1 MKKPAFRKK
10 SGAGEAAEPAGP
22 AVAAEPSG
30 PARTSRPGRGR
41 GPLAGR
47 AGGAGGA
54 GGAEGAGAAGS
65 GGAAKTTQS
74 LLAAAV
80 VLAAVFGIAQVR
92 PPAAPAKAGTG
103 AAATTAQVERTS
115 VVCPQ
120 PVQGLTGSTTLT
132 AYTPPG
138 TGSATGGA
146 GWLSDAAAPAVPAAQ
161 PTTAPAAPA
170 AATPAPTGSGAP
182 GAPVQDKNAAPADA
196 RLTVPKPGTPATG
209 PAANGD
215 AAPGTGAVATGA
227 LAPGFTVTQTTV
239 VTEQRGL
246 GLSGLTCT
254 PAATS
259 FWFAGASTAADR
271 VDYLSLVNTESAAA
285 VVDIK
290 LYGDKGLIDNDAA
303 NGITVSPGSSQ
314 AVLLST
320 LTKGAVADLAVHVVV
335 RSGRVGAALHAADG
349 GKGADW
355 VPASD
360 APAPVQVMPGLPADT
375 ASARLVVWAPP
386 EDDADLKIQLSG
398 KNGWFSPAG
407 NESIHVKAGM
417 VAAVDLGKLTRDE
430 VAGLRLSPSDDKHR
444 TPVVAGLRVDRAAA
458 NGKTDAAWLTGS
470 DPVGARATVADN
482 RAGASTLY
490 LTSSGE
496 AATVRVTASAGSGG
510 GTPATKEVQLP
521 AGGTVALP
529 APEPA
534 GLNGVFALTVETV
547 SGGPVVA
554 ARMLSLPAKDVP
566 MFTVQALRDDRST
579 VKVPQ
584 AGQDP
589 GVVLR

>member
-1 MKKPAFRKK
+1 MKKPAMKKPAFRKK
-10 SGAGEAAEPAGP
+10 SGADAAAEQAGP
-22 AVAAEPSG
+22 AFAAEPSG
-30 PARTSRPGRGR
+30 PAPAARPGRSR
-41 GPLAGR
+41 FA
-47 AGGAGGA
+47 AGAGGA
-54 GGAEGAGAAGS
+54 AR
-65 GGAAKTTQS
+65 TTPS

-80 VLAAVFGIAQVR
+80 VLAAVFGIAEVR
-92 PPAAPAKAGTG
+92 PPAAPAKA
-103 AAATTAQVERTS
+103 AAGVAPTTAQVERTS
-115 VVCPQ
+115 AVCPQ
-120 PVQGLTGSTTLT
+120 PLQGLTGSTTLT

-146 GWLSDAAAPAVPAAQ
+146 GWLSDAAAPAAPTAQ

-170 AATPAPTGSGAP
+170 TPAPTGSGAP
-182 GAPVQDKNAAPADA
+182 AAPAQDRNAAPADA

-215 AAPGTGAVATGA
+215 AAPGTGAVATGV
-227 LAPGFTVTQTTV
+227 LAPGFTVTQSTV
-239 VTEQRGL
+239 VTEPRGL

-254 PAATS
+254 PAGTG

-271 VDYLSLVNTESAAA
+271 VDYVSLVNTESSAA

-303 NGITVSPGSSQ
+303 NGITVPPGSSQ
-314 AVLLST
+314 AILLST
-320 LTKGAVADLAVHVVV
+320 ISKGAVADLAVHVVA
-335 RSGRVGAALHAADG
+335 RSGRVGAALHAADS

-355 VPASD
+355 VPASAD
-360 APAPVQVMPGLPADT
+360 PAPVQVLPGLPADT

-417 VAAVDLGKLTRDE
+417 VAAVDLGKVTRDE

-444 TPVVAGLRVDRAAA
+444 TPIVAGLRVDRAAA
-458 NGKTDAAWLTGS
+458 NGKTDAAWLAGS
-470 DPVGARATVADN
+470 NPVGARATVADN

-490 LTSSGE
+490 LTSSGD

-510 GTPATKEVQLP
+510 GTPATKEVQVP

-534 GLNGVFALTVETV
+534 GLNGTFALTVETV

-554 ARMLSLPAKDVP
+554 ARMLSLPTKDVP

>member
-10 SGAGEAAEPAGP
+10 SGADEAPEPVGTAVAPEPAASAP
-22 AVAAEPSG
+22 AAG
-30 PARTSRPGRGR
+30 PGRF
-41 GPLAGR
+41 AGK
-47 AGGAGGA
+47 AGGTR
-54 GGAEGAGAAGS
+54 
-65 GGAAKTTQS
+65 TTPS

-92 PPAAPAKAGTG
+92 PPAAPPAEAAGG
-103 AAATTAQVERTS
+103 AAATTAQVERTGA
-115 VVCPQ
+115 VCPQ
-120 PVQGLTGSTTLT
+120 PLQGLTGSTTLT

-146 GWLSDAAAPAVPAAQ
+146 GWLSDAAAPAVAAQ
-161 PTTAPAAPA
+161 PSGTPSA
-170 AATPAPTGSGAP
+170 AATPTATATATPAPAGSGAP
-182 GAPVQDKNAAPADA
+182 TAQAKDKNAAPADA
-196 RLTVPKPGTPATG
+196 RLTLAKPGTPATG
-209 PAANGD
+209 PAGNGD
-215 AAPGTGAVATGA
+215 TAPGTGAVATGA

-239 VTEQRGL
+239 VTEPRGL

-254 PAATS
+254 PAGTS

-271 VDYLSLVNTESAAA
+271 VDYLSLVNTESSAA

-303 NGITVSPGSSQ
+303 NGLTVAPGSSQ
-314 AVLLST
+314 SVLLST
-320 LTKGAVADLAVHVVV
+320 LSKGAVTDLAVHVVV

-355 VPASD
+355 IPASA
-360 APAPVQVMPGLPADT
+360 APAATQAMAGLPADT
-375 ASARLVVWAPP
+375 SAARLVVWAPP

-417 VAAVDLGKLTRDE
+417 VAAVDLGKVTRDE
-430 VAGLRLSPSDDKHR
+430 VAGLRLSPSDPKHP
-444 TPVVAGLRVDRAAA
+444 TPIVAGLRIDRAAA

-470 DPVGARATVADN
+470 DPVGARGSVADN
-482 RAGASTLY
+482 RAGGSTLY
-490 LTSSGE
+490 LTSTGD

-534 GLNGVFALTVETV
+534 GLNGVFALSVETV

-554 ARMLSLPAKDVP
+554 ARMLSIPTKDVP

-584 AGQDP
+584 AAQDP
-589 GVVLR
+589 GVVLN

>member
-10 SGAGEAAEPAGP
+10 SGADEAPEPVEAGYPTESAAP
-22 AVAAEPSG
+22 AAAD
-30 PARTSRPGRGR
+30 RPGRF
-41 GPLAGR
+41 AGQ
-47 AGGAGGA
+47 AGGT
-54 GGAEGAGAAGS
+54 
-65 GGAAKTTQS
+65 KTTQS

-92 PPAAPAKAGTG
+92 QPAAPAKADG
-103 AAATTAQVERTS
+103 AAAPTTAQVERTAA
-115 VVCPQ
+115 VCPQ
-120 PVQGLTGSTTLT
+120 PLQGLTGSTTLS

-138 TGSATGGA
+138 SGSATGGA
-146 GWLSDAAAPAVPAAQ
+146 GWLADAAAPAVPAAQ
-161 PTTAPAAPA
+161 PSGTPSAAASPPATPP
-170 AATPAPTGSGAP
+170 ATPAPTGSGAP
-182 GAPVQDKNAAPADA
+182 GAAAQDKNAAPADA
-196 RLTVPKPGTPATG
+196 RLTLAKPGTPATG

-215 AAPGTGAVATGA
+215 TAPGTGAVATGA

-254 PAATS
+254 PAGTG
-259 FWFAGASTAADR
+259 FWFAGASTAGDR
-271 VDYLSLVNTESAAA
+271 VDYLSLVNTEPSAA

-303 NGITVSPGSSQ
+303 NGLTVAPGSSQ
-314 AVLLST
+314 SVLLST
-320 LTKGAVADLAVHVVV
+320 LTKGAVTDLAVHVVV
-335 RSGRVGAALHAADG
+335 RSGRIGAALHAADG
-349 GKGADW
+349 NKGADW
-355 VPASD
+355 IPASA
-360 APAPVQVMPGLPADT
+360 APAATQVMPGLPADT

-398 KNGWFSPAG
+398 KNGWFTPAG

-417 VAAVDLGKLTRDE
+417 VAAVDLGKVTREE
-430 VAGLRLSPSDDKHR
+430 VAGLRLSPSDDKHP
-444 TPVVAGLRVDRAAA
+444 TPIVAGLRIDRAAA
-458 NGKTDAAWLTGS
+458 NGKTDAAWLAGTN
-470 DPVGARATVADN
+470 PVGARATVADN

-490 LTSSGE
+490 LTSAGE

-510 GTPATKEVQLP
+510 GTPATKEVQIP

-584 AGQDP
+584 AAQDP

>member
-10 SGAGEAAEPAGP
+10 SGAGEAAEPAGT
-22 AVAAEPSG
+22 AFAAEPSG
-30 PARTSRPGRGR
+30 PAEAARSGR
-41 GPLAGR
+41 GPFR
-47 AGGAGGA
+47 GGAGGA
-54 GGAEGAGAAGS
+54 AR
-65 GGAAKTTQS
+65 TTQS

-80 VLAAVFGIAQVR
+80 VLAAVFGIAQLR
-92 PPAAPAKAGTG
+92 APAVPAKAATG
-103 AAATTAQVERTS
+103 AAPTTAQVERTS
-115 VVCPQ
+115 AVCPQ

-138 TGSATGGA
+138 TGAATGGA

-161 PTTAPAAPA
+161 PTAAPAAPA
-170 AATPAPTGSGAP
+170 LPAAPAPTGSAAP
-182 GAPVQDKNAAPADA
+182 SAPVQDKNAAPADA

-215 AAPGTGAVATGA
+215 TAPGTGAVATGA

-254 PAATS
+254 PAGTS
-259 FWFAGASTAADR
+259 FWFAGASTAGDR
-271 VDYLSLVNTESAAA
+271 VDYVSLVNPESSAA

-320 LTKGAVADLAVHVVV
+320 LSKGAVADLAVHVVV
-335 RSGRVGAALHAADG
+335 RSGRVGAALHAADA

-355 VPASD
+355 IPASAD
-360 APAPVQVMPGLPADT
+360 PAPVQVLPGLPADT

-386 EDDADLKIQLSG
+386 EDDADLKVQLSG

-417 VAAVDLGKLTRDE
+417 VAAVDLGKVTRDE

-444 TPVVAGLRVDRAAA
+444 TPVVAGLRIDRAAA
-458 NGKTDAAWLTGS
+458 NGKSDAAWLAGS
-470 DPVGARATVADN
+470 NPVGARATVADN

-547 SGGPVVA
+547 SGGPVTA

-566 MFTVQALRDDRST
+566 MFTVQALRDDHST

>member
-10 SGAGEAAEPAGP
+10 SGAAEAPASAPRP
-22 AVAAEPSG
+22 AAA
-30 PARTSRPGRGR
+30 PAARPGRF
-41 GPLAGR
+41 
-47 AGGAGGA
+47 GGAGGGTA
-54 GGAEGAGAAGS
+54 R
-65 GGAAKTTQS
+65 TTQS

-80 VLAAVFGIAQVR
+80 VLAAVVGIAELR
-92 PPAAPAKAGTG
+92 PPAAPAKTAV
-103 AAATTAQVERTS
+103 AAAPTTAQVERTAA
-115 VVCPQ
+115 VCPQ
-120 PVQGLTGSTTLT
+120 PLQGLTGSTTLT

-146 GWLSDAAAPAVPAAQ
+146 GWLSDAAAPA
-161 PTTAPAAPA
+161 APAA
-170 AATPAPTGSGAP
+170 PAPTGSGTPSAP
-182 GAPVQDKNAAPADA
+182 ATPAAPTTPAAPAPSGSGTPSAPVQDKNAAPADA
-196 RLTVPKPGTPATG
+196 RLTLAKPGTPVTG

-215 AAPGTGAVATGA
+215 AAPGTGAVATGSP
-227 LAPGFTVTQTTV
+227 APGFTVTQTTV

-254 PAATS
+254 PAGTS
-259 FWFAGASTAADR
+259 FWFAGASTAPDR
-271 VDYLSLVNTESAAA
+271 VDYLSLVNTESSAA

-303 NGITVSPGSSQ
+303 NGLTVSPGSSQ
-314 AVLLST
+314 SVLLST
-320 LTKGAVADLAVHVVV
+320 LSKGAVTDLAVHVVV
-335 RSGRVGAALHAADG
+335 RSGRIGAALHAADG

-355 VPASD
+355 VPASAD
-360 APAPVQVMPGLPADT
+360 PAPTQVLPGLPADT
-375 ASARLVVWAPP
+375 AAARLVVWAPP

-417 VAAVDLGKLTRDE
+417 VAAVDLGKVTRDE
-430 VAGLRLSPSDDKHR
+430 VAGLRLTPSDDKHR
-444 TPVVAGLRVDRAAA
+444 TPIVAGLRVDRAAG
-458 NGKTDAAWLTGS
+458 NGKTDAAWLTGT

-482 RAGASTLY
+482 RAGASTLF
-490 LTSSGE
+490 LTSTGE

-510 GTPATKEVQLP
+510 GTPAAKEVQLP

-547 SGGPVVA
+547 SGGPVAA

>member
-10 SGAGEAAEPAGP
+10 SGADEAPEPVGTAFAPEPAASEP
-22 AVAAEPSG
+22 AAG
-30 PARTSRPGRGR
+30 PGRF
-41 GPLAGR
+41 AGK
-47 AGGAGGA
+47 AGGTR
-54 GGAEGAGAAGS
+54 
-65 GGAAKTTQS
+65 TTPS

-92 PPAAPAKAGTG
+92 PPAAPPAASAGG
-103 AAATTAQVERTS
+103 AAATTAQVERTGA
-115 VVCPQ
+115 VCPQ
-120 PVQGLTGSTTLT
+120 PLQGLTGSTTLT

-146 GWLSDAAAPAVPAAQ
+146 GWLSDAAAPAVAAQ
-161 PTTAPAAPA
+161 PSGTPSAAATPTATAT
-170 AATPAPTGSGAP
+170 ATPAPTGSGAP
-182 GAPVQDKNAAPADA
+182 TAQAKDKNAAPADA
-196 RLTVPKPGTPATG
+196 RLTLAKPGTPATG
-209 PAANGD
+209 PAGNGD
-215 AAPGTGAVATGA
+215 TAPGTGALATGA

-239 VTEQRGL
+239 VTEPRGL

-254 PAATS
+254 PAGTS

-271 VDYLSLVNTESAAA
+271 VDYLSLVNTESSAA

-303 NGITVSPGSSQ
+303 NGLTVAPGSSQ
-314 AVLLST
+314 SVLLST
-320 LTKGAVADLAVHVVV
+320 LSKGAVTDLAVHVVV

-355 VPASD
+355 IPASA
-360 APAPVQVMPGLPADT
+360 APAATQAMAGLPADT
-375 ASARLVVWAPP
+375 SAARLVVWAPP

-417 VAAVDLGKLTRDE
+417 VAAVDLGKVTRDE
-430 VAGLRLSPSDDKHR
+430 VAGLRLSPSDPKHP
-444 TPVVAGLRVDRAAA
+444 TPIVAGLRIDRAAA

-470 DPVGARATVADN
+470 DPVGARGSVADN
-482 RAGASTLY
+482 RAGGSTLY
-490 LTSSGE
+490 LTSTGD

-534 GLNGVFALTVETV
+534 GLNGVFALSVETV

-554 ARMLSLPAKDVP
+554 ARMLSIPTKDVP

-584 AGQDP
+584 AAQDP
-589 GVVLR
+589 GVVLN

>member
-10 SGAGEAAEPAGP
+10 SGADEAPEPVGTAVAPEPAASAP
-22 AVAAEPSG
+22 AADP
-30 PARTSRPGRGR
+30 
-41 GPLAGR
+41 AGR
-47 AGGAGGA
+47 PAGRTGGT
-54 GGAEGAGAAGS
+54 
-65 GGAAKTTQS
+65 KTTPS

-80 VLAAVFGIAQVR
+80 VLAAVFGIAEVR
-92 PPAAPAKAGTG
+92 PPAAPATADG
-103 AAATTAQVERTS
+103 AAAPTTAQVERTGA
-115 VVCPQ
+115 VCPQ
-120 PVQGLTGSTTLT
+120 PLQGLTGSTTLS

-161 PTTAPAAPA
+161 PSGTPSAPAATAP
-170 AATPAPTGSGAP
+170 ATPAPTGSGAP
-182 GAPVQDKNAAPADA
+182 TAPAQDKNAAPADA
-196 RLTVPKPGTPATG
+196 RLTLTKPGTPATG

-215 AAPGTGAVATGA
+215 TASGTGAVATGA

-254 PAATS
+254 PAGTS
-259 FWFAGASTAADR
+259 FWFAGASTAGDR
-271 VDYLSLVNTESAAA
+271 VDYLSLVNTESSAA

-290 LYGDKGLIDNDAA
+290 LYGDKGLIENDAA
-303 NGITVSPGSSQ
+303 NGLTVAPGSSQ
-314 AVLLST
+314 SVLLST
-320 LTKGAVADLAVHVVV
+320 LSKGAVTDLAVHVVV

-349 GKGADW
+349 NKGADW
-355 VPASD
+355 IPASA
-360 APAPVQVMPGLPADT
+360 APAATQALPGLPADT
-375 ASARLVVWAPP
+375 AAARLVIWAPP

-398 KNGWFSPAG
+398 KNGWFTPAG

-417 VAAVDLGKLTRDE
+417 VAAVDLGKVTRDE
-430 VAGLRLSPSDDKHR
+430 VAGLRLSPSDPKHP

-482 RAGASTLY
+482 RAGGSTLY
-490 LTSSGE
+490 LTSTGD

-554 ARMLSLPAKDVP
+554 ARMLSIPTKDVP
-566 MFTVQALRDDRST
+566 MFTVQALRDDHST

-584 AGQDP
+584 AAQDP
-589 GVVLR
+589 GIVLH

>member
-10 SGAGEAAEPAGP
+10 SGAGEAPATP
-22 AVAAEPSG
+22 AKRPSAAPS
-30 PARTSRPGRGR
+30 AARPGRF
-41 GPLAGR
+41 
-47 AGGAGGA
+47 GGAGA
-54 GGAEGAGAAGS
+54 
-65 GGAAKTTQS
+65 GAAKTTQS

-80 VLAAVFGIAQVR
+80 VLAAVFGIAELR
-92 PPAAPAKAGTG
+92 PPAAPAEAGAGT
-103 AAATTAQVERTS
+103 APATAQVERTAA
-115 VVCPQ
+115 VCPQ
-120 PVQGLTGSTTLT
+120 PLQGLTGSTTLT

-146 GWLSDAAAPAVPAAQ
+146 GWLSDAAAPAAPAAQ
-161 PTTAPAAPA
+161 PTTAAPAAP
-170 AATPAPTGSGAP
+170 ATPAPTGSGTPSGPAR
-182 GAPVQDKNAAPADA
+182 DKNAAPADA
-196 RLTVPKPGTPATG
+196 RLTLAKPGTPATG

-215 AAPGTGAVATGA
+215 AAPGTGAVANGA
-227 LAPGFTVTQTTV
+227 LAPGFTVTQTTA

-254 PAATS
+254 PAGTS

-271 VDYLSLVNTESAAA
+271 VDYLSLVNTESSAA

-303 NGITVSPGSSQ
+303 NGLTVAPGSSQ
-314 AVLLST
+314 SVLLST
-320 LTKGAVADLAVHVVV
+320 LSKGAVTDLAVHVVV
-335 RSGRVGAALHAADG
+335 RSGRIGAALHAADG

-355 VPASD
+355 VPASAD
-360 APAPVQVMPGLPADT
+360 PAPTQVLPGLPADT
-375 ASARLVVWAPP
+375 AAARLVVWAPP

-417 VAAVDLGKLTRDE
+417 VAAVDLGKVTREE

-444 TPVVAGLRVDRAAA
+444 TPVVAGLRIDRAAA
-458 NGKTDAAWLTGS
+458 NGKTDAAWLTGGN
-470 DPVGARATVADN
+470 PVGARATVADN
-482 RAGASTLY
+482 RAGASTLF
-490 LTSSGE
+490 LTSTGD

-547 SGGPVVA
+547 SGGPVAA

-566 MFTVQALRDDRST
+566 MFTIQALRDDRST
-579 VKVPQ
+579 VKVPR
-584 AGQDP
+584 ADQDP

>member
-1 MKKPAFRKK
+1 MKKPAMKKPAFRKK
-10 SGAGEAAEPAGP
+10 SGADAAAEPAGP
-22 AVAAEPSG
+22 AFAAEPSG
-30 PARTSRPGRGR
+30 PAPAARPGRSR
-41 GPLAGR
+41 FA
-47 AGGAGGA
+47 AGAGGA
-54 GGAEGAGAAGS
+54 AR
-65 GGAAKTTQS
+65 TTPS

-80 VLAAVFGIAQVR
+80 VLAAVFGIAEVR
-92 PPAAPAKAGTG
+92 PPAAPAKA
-103 AAATTAQVERTS
+103 AAGVTPTTAQVERTS
-115 VVCPQ
+115 AVCPQ
-120 PVQGLTGSTTLT
+120 PLQGLTGSTTLT

-146 GWLSDAAAPAVPAAQ
+146 GWLSDAAAPAAPASPA
-161 PTTAPAAPA
+161 PTTAPAAP
-170 AATPAPTGSGAP
+170 ATPAPTGSGAP
-182 GAPVQDKNAAPADA
+182 AAPVQDKNAAPADA

-215 AAPGTGAVATGA
+215 AAPGTGAVATGV

-239 VTEQRGL
+239 VTEPRGL

-254 PAATS
+254 PAGTG

-271 VDYLSLVNTESAAA
+271 VDYVSLVNTESSAA

-303 NGITVSPGSSQ
+303 NGITVPPGSSQ
-314 AVLLST
+314 AILLST
-320 LTKGAVADLAVHVVV
+320 ISKGAVADLAVHVVA
-335 RSGRVGAALHAADG
+335 RSGRVGAALHAADS

-355 VPASD
+355 VPASAD
-360 APAPVQVMPGLPADT
+360 PAPVQVLPGLPADT

-417 VAAVDLGKLTRDE
+417 VAAVDLGKVTRDE

-444 TPVVAGLRVDRAAA
+444 TPIVAGLRVDRAAA
-458 NGKTDAAWLTGS
+458 NGKTDAAWLAGS
-470 DPVGARATVADN
+470 NPVGARATVADN

-490 LTSSGE
+490 LTSSGD

-510 GTPATKEVQLP
+510 GTPATKEVQVP

-534 GLNGVFALTVETV
+534 GLNGTFALTVETV

-554 ARMLSLPAKDVP
+554 ARMLSQPTKDVP

>member
-10 SGAGEAAEPAGP
+10 SGAGEAAEPTVP
-22 AVAAEPSG
+22 AAAAQPSG
-30 PARTSRPGRGR
+30 PAPAARAGRGR
-41 GPLAGR
+41 FAGK
-47 AGGAGGA
+47 AAGAGG
-54 GGAEGAGAAGS
+54 
-65 GGAAKTTQS
+65 GGAAKTTPS

-80 VLAAVFGIAQVR
+80 VLAAVFGIAELR
-92 PPAAPAKAGTG
+92 PPAAPARAG
-103 AAATTAQVERTS
+103 AAAAPTTAQVERTS
-115 VVCPQ
+115 AVCPQ
-120 PVQGLTGSTTLT
+120 PIQGLTGSTTLT

-146 GWLSDAAAPAVPAAQ
+146 GWLSDAAAPAAPAAQ
-161 PTTAPAAPA
+161 PATAPAAPA
-170 AATPAPTGSGAP
+170 PPAPTGPAAP
-182 GAPVQDKNAAPADA
+182 STPVQDRNAAPADA

-209 PAANGD
+209 PAGNGD
-215 AAPGTGAVATGA
+215 AAPGTGGVATGA

-239 VTEQRGL
+239 VTEQRGI

-254 PAATS
+254 PAGTS

-271 VDYLSLVNTESAAA
+271 VDYLSLVNTESSAA

-320 LTKGAVADLAVHVVV
+320 LSKGAVTDLAVHVVV
-335 RSGRVGAALHAADG
+335 RSGRVGAALHAADA

-355 VPASD
+355 VPASA

-417 VAAVDLGKLTRDE
+417 VAAVDLGKVTRDE

-490 LTSSGE
+490 LTSAGE

-534 GLNGVFALTVETV
+534 GLNGVFALTVETL

>member
-10 SGAGEAAEPAGP
+10 SGAGEAPAAP
-22 AVAAEPSG
+22 AKRASAA
-30 PARTSRPGRGR
+30 PAAARPGRF
-41 GPLAGR
+41 
-47 AGGAGGA
+47 GGAGN
-54 GGAEGAGAAGS
+54 
-65 GGAAKTTQS
+65 GAAKTTQS

-80 VLAAVFGIAQVR
+80 VLAAVFGIAELR
-92 PPAAPAKAGTG
+92 PPAAPAKAGAGT
-103 AAATTAQVERTS
+103 APATAQVERTAA
-115 VVCPQ
+115 VCPQ
-120 PVQGLTGSTTLT
+120 PLQGLTGSTTLT

-161 PTTAPAAPA
+161 PTTAAPAAPA
-170 AATPAPTGSGAP
+170 PATPAPTGSGTPSGPA
-182 GAPVQDKNAAPADA
+182 QDKNAAPADA
-196 RLTVPKPGTPATG
+196 RLTLAKPGTPATG

-215 AAPGTGAVATGA
+215 AAPGTGAVANGA

-254 PAATS
+254 PAGTS
-259 FWFAGASTAADR
+259 FWFAGAGTAGDR
-271 VDYLSLVNTESAAA
+271 VDYLSLVNTESTAA

-303 NGITVSPGSSQ
+303 NGLTVAPGSSQ
-314 AVLLST
+314 SVLLST
-320 LTKGAVADLAVHVVV
+320 LSKGAVADLAVHVVV
-335 RSGRVGAALHAADG
+335 RSGRIGAALHAADG

-355 VPASD
+355 VPASAD
-360 APAPVQVMPGLPADT
+360 PAPTQVLPGLPADT
-375 ASARLVVWAPP
+375 AAARLVVWAPP

-417 VAAVDLGKLTRDE
+417 VAAVDLGKVTREE

-470 DPVGARATVADN
+470 NPVGARATVADN
-482 RAGASTLY
+482 RAGASTLF
-490 LTSSGE
+490 LTSTGE

-534 GLNGVFALTVETV
+534 GLNGVFSLTVETV
-547 SGGPVVA
+547 SGGPVAA

>member
-1 MKKPAFRKK
+1 M
-10 SGAGEAAEPAGP
+10 
-22 AVAAEPSG
+22 
-30 PARTSRPGRGR
+30 
-41 GPLAGR
+41 
-47 AGGAGGA
+47 
-54 GGAEGAGAAGS
+54 
-65 GGAAKTTQS
+65 
-74 LLAAAV
+74 
-80 VLAAVFGIAQVR
+80 VLAAVFGIAEAR
-92 PPAAPAKAGTG
+92 PPAAPAKAG
-103 AAATTAQVERTS
+103 AAAAPVTAQVERTS
-115 VVCPQ
+115 AVCPQ
-120 PVQGLTGSTTLT
+120 PIQGLTGSTTLT

-161 PTTAPAAPA
+161 PTAAPAAPA
-170 AATPAPTGSGAP
+170 TPAAPAPSGSGAP
-182 GAPVQDKNAAPADA
+182 STPAQDKDAAPADA
-196 RLTVPKPGTPATG
+196 RLTVTKPGTPVTG

-259 FWFAGASTAADR
+259 FWFAGASTAGDR
-271 VDYLSLVNTESAAA
+271 VDYLSLVNTESSAA

-303 NGITVSPGSSQ
+303 NGITVAPGSSQ
-314 AVLLST
+314 SVLLST
-320 LTKGAVADLAVHVVV
+320 LSKGAVADLAVHVVV

-355 VPASD
+355 VPASAD
-360 APAPVQVMPGLPADT
+360 PAPVQVLPGLPADT

-407 NESIHVKAGM
+407 NETIHVKAGM
-417 VAAVDLGKLTRDE
+417 VAAVDLGKVTRDE

-444 TPVVAGLRVDRAAA
+444 TPIVAGLRIDRAAA

-482 RAGASTLY
+482 RGGASTLY

-510 GTPATKEVQLP
+510 GTPATKEVQVP

-584 AGQDP
+584 ARQDP

>member
-1 MKKPAFRKK
+1 M
-10 SGAGEAAEPAGP
+10 
-22 AVAAEPSG
+22 
-30 PARTSRPGRGR
+30 
-41 GPLAGR
+41 
-47 AGGAGGA
+47 
-54 GGAEGAGAAGS
+54 
-65 GGAAKTTQS
+65 
-74 LLAAAV
+74 LAAAV

-92 PPAAPAKAGTG
+92 PPAAPAKGAGG
-103 AAATTAQVERTS
+103 VAPSTAQVERTAA
-115 VVCPQ
+115 VCPQ
-120 PVQGLTGSTTLT
+120 PLQGLTGSTSLT

-146 GWLSDAAAPAVPAAQ
+146 GWLSDQSAPAVPATAA
-161 PTTAPAAPA
+161 PSAPATPAPP
-170 AATPAPTGSGAP
+170 AATPAPSGSGAP
-182 GAPVQDKNAAPADA
+182 ATPAPDKNAAPADA
-196 RLTVPKPGTPATG
+196 RLTLTKPGAPVSA

-239 VTEQRGL
+239 VTEQHGL
-246 GLSGLTCT
+246 GLSGITCT
-254 PAATS
+254 PAGTG
-259 FWFAGASTAADR
+259 FWFAGASTAGDR
-271 VDYLSLVNTESAAA
+271 VDYLSLVNTESSAA

-303 NGITVSPGSSQ
+303 NGITVAPGSSQ
-314 AVLLST
+314 SVLLST
-320 LTKGAVADLAVHVVV
+320 ISKGAVTDLAVHVVV
-335 RSGRVGAALHAADG
+335 RSGRIGAALHASDG

-355 VPASD
+355 IPASAD
-360 APAPVQVMPGLPADT
+360 PSATQVLPGLPADT

-398 KNGWFSPAG
+398 KNGWFTPAG

-417 VAAVDLGKLTRDE
+417 VAAVDLGKVTRDE
-430 VAGLRLSPSDDKHR
+430 VAGLRLSPSDDKHP
-444 TPVVAGLRVDRAAA
+444 TPIVAGLRVDRTG
-458 NGKTDAAWLTGS
+458 NGGKSDAAWLTGS
-470 DPVGARATVADN
+470 NPVGARATVADN

-490 LTSSGE
+490 LTSTGD

-534 GLNGVFALTVETV
+534 GLNGTFALTVETV

-554 ARMLSLPAKDVP
+554 ARMLSIPAKDVP
-566 MFTVQALRDDRST
+566 MFTIQALRDDHST

-584 AGQDP
+584 AAQDP

>member
-10 SGAGEAAEPAGP
+10 SGAGEPVEPVEPAGP

-30 PARTSRPGRGR
+30 SAPAARPARGRFA
-41 GPLAGR
+41 AG
-47 AGGAGGA
+47 AGAGGA
-54 GGAEGAGAAGS
+54 AR
-65 GGAAKTTQS
+65 TTPS

-80 VLAAVFGIAQVR
+80 VLAAVFGIAEVR
-92 PPAAPAKAGTG
+92 PPAAPVGAGTG
-103 AAATTAQVERTS
+103 TAPTTAQVERTS
-115 VVCPQ
+115 AVCPQ
-120 PVQGLTGSTTLT
+120 PLQGLTGSTTLT

-138 TGSATGGA
+138 TGSATGGS
-146 GWLSDAAAPAVPAAQ
+146 GWLSDAAAPAAQ
-161 PTTAPAAPA
+161 PSAAPTAPATPA
-170 AATPAPTGSGAP
+170 APAPTGSGAP
-182 GAPVQDKNAAPADA
+182 AAPAQDKNAAPADA
-196 RLTVPKPGTPATG
+196 RLTLSKPGTPGTG

-215 AAPGTGAVATGA
+215 AAPGSGAVATGA

-239 VTEQRGL
+239 VTEQRGI

-254 PAATS
+254 PAGTG
-259 FWFAGASTAADR
+259 FWFAGASTAGDR
-271 VDYLSLVNTESAAA
+271 VDYVSLVNTESSAA

-314 AVLLST
+314 SVLLPTIS
-320 LTKGAVADLAVHVVV
+320 KGAVADLAVHVVV

-355 VPASD
+355 IPASAD
-360 APAPVQVMPGLPADT
+360 PAPVQVLPGLPADT
-375 ASARLVVWAPP
+375 SSARLVVWAPP

-417 VAAVDLGKLTRDE
+417 VAAVDLGKVTRDE

-444 TPVVAGLRVDRAAA
+444 TPIVAGLRIDRAAA
-458 NGKTDAAWLTGS
+458 NGKSDAAWLTGS
-470 DPVGARATVADN
+470 SPVGARATVADN

-490 LTSSGE
+490 LTSGGE

-510 GTPATKEVQLP
+510 GTPATKEVQIP

-547 SGGPVVA
+547 SGGPVMA